1 MRRRRAVG
9 DVAKRIAQGGELLDL
24 AVDAVGL
31 LVKPGARKVGRTLF
45 AEHARDLIERKA
57 RRFAHGD
64 ELQMQKHVVRKLPA
78 QPVP

>member
-31 LVKPGARKVGRTLF
+31 LVQPGARKVGRTLL
-45 AEHARDLIERKA
+45 AEHARDFIERKA
-57 RRFAHGD
+57 RRFAHSD
-64 ELQMQKHVVRKLPA
+64 ELQM
-78 QPVP
+78 